1 MKLLTLSS
9 LNKVFKN
16 KEPNFSEFTEY
27 SALKNEN
34 FCFQIAFK
42 AEAKEETEINLSV
55 FSPISDCI
63 SLYLVKNIPAG
74 KNGEERSDSF
84 HYDLNLK
91 EFPDLLMPIDGKFKV
106 KKGEWHSVWVEVA
119 PEEKKAGK
127 KDIKV
132 SFETAAGSFEKK
144 FTLTILDDKLATHV
158 SYKNPEGKIINVDH
172 ATMGNKAIAF
182 VGTIGVQLGW
192 LASQSDMLSED
203 WKIVENYI
211 RNAVKHGVNMLLTPI
226 FTPPLD
232 TQVGGERPT
241 VQLVGVT
248 KKKGKYTFD
257 FDNFERYVKLCLDCG
272 VEAFE
277 ISHMFTQWGAA
288 AAPKI
293 MATVNGKEKR
303 IFGWETTASGKAYTE
318 FLEAFA
324 KEFKKE
330 VNKLGIKKRCWVHV
344 SDEPNSEQLK
354 TYKKAADIV
363 RRLFPDFNSF
373 DALSDI
379 EFYRNGLIKTPV
391 CAEDEADIFR
401 KEVKNFW
408 TYYCC
413 TQISD
418 FLPNRMFAQPS
429 QRSRVLG
436 VLLYKYDAQGFLQ
449 WGHNFWYS
457 QYSKHP
463 IDPFK
468 VTDAGNA
475 FPSGDAFVV
484 YPGKDGQ
491 PLNSLRHKVIL
502 DAFQDLRA
510 LRLLESKTSRKYV
523 LNLIEKGLDVPLSF
537 RTYPHE
543 SQWLLNLREEI
554 NNEINKA

>member
-1 MKLLTLSS
+1 MKLKSLSS

-16 KEPNFSEFTEY
+16 TEPNFQEFAEY

-34 FCFQIAFK
+34 FCFQVAFK
-42 AEAKEETEINLSV
+42 AESAQETEINISV
-55 FSPISDCI
+55 SSPISKSI
-63 SLYLVKNIPAG
+63 NLYLVKNIPADKTG
-74 KNGEERSDSF
+74 YENSDSF

-91 EFPDLLMPIDGKFKV
+91 EFPDLLMPIDGKIKV
-106 KKGEWHSVWVEVA
+106 KKGEWHSVWVEIS
-119 PEEKKAGK
+119 PEDKNAGNHN
-127 KDIKV
+127 IKI
-132 SFETAAGSFEKK
+132 SFDTSAGVFEKS
-144 FTLTILDDKLATHV
+144 FSLTIIDEDLPEQKLLFTNWFHNDCLCT
-158 SYKNPEGKIINVDH
+158 YY
-172 ATMGNKAIAF
+172 
-182 VGTIGVQLGW
+182 GVEVF
-192 LASQSDMLSED
+192 SDEY
-203 WKIVENYI
+203 WRIVENYI

-232 TQVGGERPT
+232 TAVGGERPT

-248 KKKGKYTFD
+248 KEKGKYSFN
-257 FDNFERYVKLCLDCG
+257 FDNFEKYVNLCLDCG
-272 VEAFE
+272 VQAFE

-288 AAPKI
+288 FAPKVV
-293 MATVNGKEKR
+293 ATVNGKEKR
-303 IFGWETTASGKAYTE
+303 IFGWDTKASGKAYIE

-330 VNKLGIKKRCWVHV
+330 VKKLGIKKRCWIHV

-363 RRLFPDFNSF
+363 HRLFSDFNSF

-379 EFYRNGLIKTPV
+379 EYFRSGLIKTPV
-391 CAEDEADIFR
+391 CGEDEADIFR

-413 TQISD
+413 TQVHH
-418 FLPNRMFAQPS
+418 FLPNRMFSQPS

-491 PLNSLRHKVIL
+491 PLNSLRHKVFL

-510 LRLLESKTSRKYV
+510 LRLLESKKGRKYV

-554 NNEINKA
+554 NNEIKNA

>member
-9 LNKVFKN
+9 LNKIFKN
-16 KEPNFSEFTEY
+16 KEPNFREFTEY

-34 FCFQIAFK
+34 FSFQIAFK
-42 AEAKEETEINLSV
+42 AESAQETEINISV
-55 FSPISDCI
+55 CSPISKSI
-63 SLYLVKNIPAG
+63 NLYLVKNIPAG
-74 KNGEERSDSF
+74 KNGYENSDSF
-84 HYDLNLK
+84 HYDLDLK
-91 EFPDLLMPIDGKFKV
+91 EFPDLLMPIEGNFKV
-106 KKGEWHSVWVEVA
+106 KKGEWHSVWVEVT
-119 PEEKKAGK
+119 PESKEAGNH
-127 KDIKV
+127 DIKI
-132 SFETAAGSFEKK
+132 SFNTAAGTSEKN
-144 FTLTILDDKLATHV
+144 FSLTIIDEELPEQKLLFTNWFHNDCLCT
-158 SYKNPEGKIINVDH
+158 YY
-172 ATMGNKAIAF
+172 
-182 VGTIGVQLGW
+182 GVEVF
-192 LASQSDMLSED
+192 SDEY
-203 WKIVENYI
+203 WRIVENYI

-232 TQVGGERPT
+232 TAVGGERPT

-248 KKKGKYTFD
+248 KEKGKYSFN
-257 FDNFERYVKLCLDCG
+257 FDNFEKYVKLCLDCG
-272 VEAFE
+272 VQAFE

-288 AAPKI
+288 YAPKI

-303 IFGWETTASGKAYTE
+303 IFGWDTSASGKAYTE

-330 VNKLGIKKRCWVHV
+330 VKKLGIKKRCWIHV

-354 TYKKAADIV
+354 TYKKAANII

-379 EFYRNGLIKTPV
+379 EYFRSGLIKTPV
-391 CAEDEADIFR
+391 CGEDEADIFR

-413 TQISD
+413 TQVHS
-418 FLPNRMFAQPS
+418 FLPNRMFSQPS

-484 YPGKDGQ
+484 YPGKNGE
-491 PLNSLRHKVIL
+491 PLNSLRHKVFL

-510 LRLLESKTSRKYV
+510 LRLLESKKGRKYV
-523 LNLIEKGLDVPLSF
+523 LNLIEKGLDTPLTF

-554 NNEINKA
+554 NNEIKA

>member
-16 KEPNFSEFTEY
+16 KEPNFQEFAEY

-34 FCFQIAFK
+34 FCFQVAFK
-42 AEAKEETEINLSV
+42 AESAQETEINVSV
-55 FSPISDCI
+55 SSPISKSI
-63 SLYLVKNIPAG
+63 NLYLVKNIPAG
-74 KNGEERSDSF
+74 KTGYENSDSF
-84 HYDLNLK
+84 HYDLDLK
-91 EFPDLLMPIDGKFKV
+91 EFPDLLMPIDGKIKV
-106 KKGEWHSVWVEVA
+106 KKGEWHSVWVEIS
-119 PEEKKAGK
+119 PENKNAGNH
-127 KDIKV
+127 DIKI
-132 SFETAAGSFEKK
+132 SFETSAGVFEKS
-144 FTLTILDDKLATHV
+144 FSLTIIDEDLPEQKLLFTNWFHNDCLCT
-158 SYKNPEGKIINVDH
+158 YY
-172 ATMGNKAIAF
+172 
-182 VGTIGVQLGW
+182 GVEVF
-192 LASQSDMLSED
+192 SDEY
-203 WKIVENYI
+203 WRIVENYI

-232 TQVGGERPT
+232 TAVGGERPT

-248 KKKGKYTFD
+248 KEKGKYTFN
-257 FDNFERYVKLCLDCG
+257 FDNFEKYVYLCLDCG
-272 VEAFE
+272 VQAFE

-288 AAPKI
+288 FAPKV

-303 IFGWETTASGKAYTE
+303 IFGWDTKASGKTYTE

-324 KEFKKE
+324 KDFKKE
-330 VNKLGIKKRCWVHV
+330 VKKLGIKKRCWIHV

-354 TYKKAADIV
+354 TYKKAANII

-379 EFYRNGLIKTPV
+379 EYFRSGLIKTPV
-391 CAEDEADIFR
+391 CGEDEADIFR

-413 TQISD
+413 TQVHS
-418 FLPNRMFAQPS
+418 FLPNRMFSQPS

-491 PLNSLRHKVIL
+491 PLNSLRHKVFL

-510 LRLLESKTSRKYV
+510 LRLLESKKGRKYV

-554 NNEINKA
+554 NNEIKNA

>member
-1 MKLLTLSS
+1 MKLLSLSS

-16 KEPNFSEFTEY
+16 KEPNFREFTEY

-34 FCFQIAFK
+34 FSFQIAFK
-42 AEAKEETEINLSV
+42 AESAQETEINISV
-55 FSPISDCI
+55 CSPISKSI
-63 SLYLVKNIPAG
+63 NLYLVKNIPAG
-74 KNGEERSDSF
+74 KNGYENSDSF
-84 HYDLNLK
+84 HYDLDLK
-91 EFPDLLMPIDGKFKV
+91 EFPDLLMPIEGKFKV
-106 KKGEWHSVWVEVA
+106 KKGEWHSVWVEVT
-119 PEEKKAGK
+119 PESKEAGNH
-127 KDIKV
+127 DIKI
-132 SFETAAGSFEKK
+132 SFNTAAGTSEKN
-144 FTLTILDDKLATHV
+144 FSLTIIDEELPEQKLLFTNWFHNDCLCT
-158 SYKNPEGKIINVDH
+158 YY
-172 ATMGNKAIAF
+172 
-182 VGTIGVQLGW
+182 GVEVF
-192 LASQSDMLSED
+192 SDEY
-203 WKIVENYI
+203 WRIVENYI

-232 TQVGGERPT
+232 TAVGGERPT

-248 KKKGKYTFD
+248 KEKGKYSFN
-257 FDNFERYVKLCLDCG
+257 FDNFEKYVKLCLDCG
-272 VEAFE
+272 VQAFE

-288 AAPKI
+288 YAPKI

-303 IFGWETTASGKAYTE
+303 IFGWDTSASGKAYTE

-330 VNKLGIKKRCWVHV
+330 VKKLGIKKRCWIHV

-354 TYKKAADIV
+354 TYKKAANII

-379 EFYRNGLIKTPV
+379 EYFRSGLIKTPV
-391 CAEDEADIFR
+391 CGEDEADIFR

-413 TQISD
+413 TQVHS
-418 FLPNRMFAQPS
+418 FLPNRMFSQPS

-484 YPGKDGQ
+484 YPGKNGE
-491 PLNSLRHKVIL
+491 PLNSLRHKVFL

-510 LRLLESKTSRKYV
+510 LRLLESKKGRKYV
-523 LNLIEKGLDVPLSF
+523 LNLIEKGLDTPLTF

-554 NNEINKA
+554 NNEIKA

>member
-16 KEPNFSEFTEY
+16 NEPNFREFTEY

-34 FCFQIAFK
+34 FSFQIAFK
-42 AEAKEETEINLSV
+42 AESAQETEINVSV
-55 FSPISDCI
+55 CSPISKSI
-63 SLYLVKNIPAG
+63 NLYLVKNIPAG
-74 KNGEERSDSF
+74 KNGYENSDSF
-84 HYDLNLK
+84 HYDLDLK
-91 EFPDLLMPIDGKFKV
+91 EFPDLLMPIEGKFKV
-106 KKGEWHSVWVEVA
+106 KKGEWHSVWVEVT
-119 PEEKKAGK
+119 PESKEAGNH
-127 KDIKV
+127 DIKI
-132 SFETAAGSFEKK
+132 SFNTAAGTSEKN
-144 FTLTILDDKLATHV
+144 FSLTIIDEELPEQKLLFTNWFHNDCLCT
-158 SYKNPEGKIINVDH
+158 YY
-172 ATMGNKAIAF
+172 
-182 VGTIGVQLGW
+182 GVEVF
-192 LASQSDMLSED
+192 SDEY
-203 WKIVENYI
+203 WRIVENYI

-232 TQVGGERPT
+232 TAVGGERPT

-248 KKKGKYTFD
+248 KEKGKYSFN
-257 FDNFERYVKLCLDCG
+257 FDNFEKYVKLCLDCG
-272 VEAFE
+272 VQAFE

-288 AAPKI
+288 YAPKI

-303 IFGWETTASGKAYTE
+303 IFGWDTSASGKAYTE

-330 VNKLGIKKRCWVHV
+330 VKKLGIKNRCWIHV

-354 TYKKAADIV
+354 TYKKAANII

-379 EFYRNGLIKTPV
+379 EYFRSGLIKTPV
-391 CAEDEADIFR
+391 CGEDEADIFR

-413 TQISD
+413 TQVHS
-418 FLPNRMFAQPS
+418 FLPNRMFSQPS

-484 YPGKDGQ
+484 YPGKNGE
-491 PLNSLRHKVIL
+491 PLNSLRHKVFL

-510 LRLLESKTSRKYV
+510 LRLLESKKGRKYV
-523 LNLIEKGLDVPLSF
+523 LNLIEKGLDTPLTF

-554 NNEINKA
+554 NNEIKA